1 MSVIVAIA
9 SGLLA
14 VVMAV
19 TGILKV
25 VGHESMRDNAEHFGF
40 SMQAFKL
47 LGLAEIAGAI
57 GLIAGNWW
65 TALGVISALA
75 ILLLLVGAAILHLHV
90 DKSVKPAAPAVLCG
104 ALAAFV
110 AAGWIVG

>member
-1 MSVIVAIA
+1 
-9 SGLLA
+9 
-14 VVMAV
+14 
-19 TGILKV
+19 
-25 VGHESMRDNAEHFGF
+25 
-40 SMQAFKL
+40 MQAFKL